1 MKLNEIKNSEIFS
14 RNLARL
20 YGFCEDRLTYQRE
33 RYQKALDR
41 FFEIFKGADDA
52 EIFSAP
58 GRTEIGGNHTDH
70 QRGCALA
77 AAVDLDIIAVV
88 SFNNGGVIR
97 VYSEGYGFSE
107 GMKSQRLLEKLV
119 AEDREA
125 LEKAGIKPPY
135 VLAPHSYSG
144 FEAIYWA
151 NTYPKEVE
159 AILSIDMGIPETAI
173 QQSKEITELERLKM
187 LDKQFKML
195 RTIAKGGLIA
205 KLAKKKTEDASGLM
219 SGNELTPEEKEI
231 YRGLFYRNIANREFY
246 EEARLMTENAMRAEK
261 TGIPKCPICFYLSDM
276 PTLSKKVNWRQNVLG
291 YAEKCGGKVYLTDRG
306 HMMYAY
312 IPDDMASN
320 FDSFL
325 KANYIGVQ

>member
-1 MKLNEIKNSEIFS
+1 MKYENKVEVNGTKLNVYTEGEGKVTIVFMAGNGVTCPVLEYKPLYS
-14 RNLARL
+14 RMSGKYR
-20 YGFCEDRLTYQRE
+20 
-33 RYQKALDR
+33 
-41 FFEIFKGADDA
+41 I
-52 EIFSAP
+52 
-58 GRTEIGGNHTDH
+58 
-70 QRGCALA
+70 
-77 AAVDLDIIAVV
+77 VV
-88 SFNNGGVIR
+88 I
-97 VYSEGYGFSE
+97 EKPGYGFSE

-195 RTIAKGGLIA
+195 RTIAKGGLVA

-276 PTLSKKVNWRQNVLG
+276 PTLSKKVNWRQNALG